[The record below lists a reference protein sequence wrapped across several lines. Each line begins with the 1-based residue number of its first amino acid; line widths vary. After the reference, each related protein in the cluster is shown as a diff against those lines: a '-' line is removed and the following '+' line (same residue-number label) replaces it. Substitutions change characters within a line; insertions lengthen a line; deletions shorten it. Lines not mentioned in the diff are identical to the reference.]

1 MLAASVLFAI
11 VIHKTML
18 MPYTDINS
26 LVSPYP
32 FSKAILIIIEL
43 FLLVLYSS
51 MLSAGGEIIHIVF
64 NIKRGYGAL
73 ITALITIL
81 IIRKGYSSITDLSE
95 ILFIPIVLII
105 FIISLT
111 ATEKSITIP
120 APFIITPKAVLSP
133 IIYVSYNMLTTIPLL
148 ISIPDKYLY
157 RNCGNQVGIVIF
169 MLSTMLILPLYTHY
183 SSIADSP
190 LPLMSI
196 LGGTV
201 KYLYEVLLA
210 LAILTTAVSS
220 AYSISSSVKFIG
232 YSKGIWIFSA
242 LALIISAFGF
252 TNIVNRVYFIFG
264 IAGIFLLLMVFAARK
279 KTA

>member
-1 MLAASVLFAI
+1 MLIPDTNIL
-11 VIHKTML
+11 
-18 MPYTDINS
+18 S
-26 LVSPYP
+26 LISPYP
-32 FSKAILIIIEL
+32 FSKIMLIIIEL

-51 MLSAGGEIIHIVF
+51 MLSAGGEIIHIIF
-64 NIKRGYGAL
+64 SIKKWYGAL

-81 IIRKGYSSITDLSE
+81 VIRRGYNSITDLSE

-120 APFIITPKAVLSP
+120 APFIITPKALLSP

-183 SSIADSP
+183 SLIADSP
-190 LPLMSI
+190 LPLMNI
-196 LGGTV
+196 LNGTV
-201 KYLYEVLLA
+201 KYLYEVLIA
-210 LAILTTAVSS
+210 LAILTTAASS
-220 AYSISSSVKFIG
+220 AYSISCSVKLIS
-232 YSKGIWIFSA
+232 YSKGIWIFTA
-242 LALIISAFGF
+242 LALIISTFGF

-264 IAGIFLLLMVFAARK
+264 ISGIFLLLIVLLEGK
-279 KTA
+279 KRA